1 MMNYFKKKCEVL
13 EWFYH
18 WIDQGQSYDNA
29 FSQVMCYLNREYEID
44 NIIIPVVIGERL
56 SRNYKPISNDNA
68 LQIKNAVLQFD
79 EINKEI
85 LDFSQ
90 DDIEAFC
97 SDVEETRVLID
108 YLFKTN
114 K

>member
-1 MMNYFKKKCEVL
+1 MNYFKKKCEVL

-18 WIDQGQSYDNA
+18 WIEQGQSYDNA
-29 FSQVMCYLNREYEID
+29 FSQVIYYLNREDDID

-56 SRNYKPISNDNA
+56 SRNYKPISNDTA
-68 LQIKNAVLQFD
+68 LQIKNAVIHFD
-79 EINKEI
+79 EIHKET
-85 LDFSQ
+85 LDFSK

-97 SDVEETRVLID
+97 SDVKEARSLID
-108 YLFKTN
+108 YLYNN

>member
-1 MMNYFKKKCEVL
+1 
-13 EWFYH
+13 
-18 WIDQGQSYDNA
+18 
-29 FSQVMCYLNREYEID
+29 MCYLNREYEID

-68 LQIKNAVLQFD
+68 LQIKNAVLKFD